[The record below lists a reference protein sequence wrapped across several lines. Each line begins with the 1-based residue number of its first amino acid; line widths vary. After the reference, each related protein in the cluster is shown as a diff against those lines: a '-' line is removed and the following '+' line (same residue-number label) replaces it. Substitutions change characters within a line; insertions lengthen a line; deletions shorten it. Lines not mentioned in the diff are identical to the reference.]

1 MDKMTQLLK
10 LLESTDSIEIN
21 EFRMD
26 FEELEL
32 QIMPAVQ
39 KMVQNVAQKQAAVAE
54 SMGITL
60 PPAEPFSPPIMD
72 YPGEVAEVQL
82 GMGTR
87 KPVFLGG
94 QKALYRFEH
103 PQPNPPVVTFD
114 VFDIPMPGLPK
125 PIREHF
131 QDVMESPGEWA
142 KKAVKEYGANMV
154 TMHLIGTGPKVM
166 DRTPREGA
174 QAVEEVLQAV
184 KVPLVIGGSGDPKKD
199 PLVLE
204 AAAAAAEG
212 ERCLLASANLDLD
225 YKKVAKAA
233 LDYNHAVLSWAITDI
248 NMQKT
253 LNKYLMKEGL
263 TQQDIVMDPTTCA
276 LGYGI
281 EFSID
286 VITRTRLAALK
297 GDTDLQMPMSSGTT
311 NAWGSREAWMKKDEW
326 GPTAYRGP
334 IWEIITGLTMMLCG
348 VDIFMMLHPSSVKM
362 LKEIGNTFT
371 KEHMSSDVPDISGW
385 ITELG

>member
-10 LLESTDSIEIN
+10 LLEKTDSIEIN

-32 QIMPAVQ
+32 QLMPAVQ
-39 KMVQNVAQKQAAVAE
+39 RVVQQVTQKQTAVAKD
-54 SMGITL
+54 MGIKL
-60 PPAEPFSPPIMD
+60 PPSEPFAPPIHD
-72 YPGEVAEVQL
+72 YNGEVAEVQL
-82 GMGTR
+82 GAGTR

-94 QKALYRFEH
+94 QKALYRFED
-103 PQPNPPVVTFD
+103 PQPNAPVVTFD

-131 QDVMESPGEWA
+131 SDVMEHPGEWA
-142 KKAVKEYGANMV
+142 KKAVKEFGANMV
-154 TMHLIGTGPKVM
+154 TIHLIGTGPKVM
-166 DRTPREGA
+166 DKTPRQAA
-174 QAVEEVLQAV
+174 QDIEEVLQAV

-199 PLVLE
+199 PIVLE
-204 AAAAAAEG
+204 AAAEAAEG

-225 YKKVAKAA
+225 YKRVAKAA
-233 LDYNHAVLSWAITDI
+233 VDYNHAVLSWAITDI
-248 NMQKT
+248 NMQKS

-263 TQQDIVMDPTTCA
+263 TQKDIVMDPTTCA

-286 VITRTRLAALK
+286 VVTRTRLAALR

-334 IWEIITGLTMMLCG
+334 IWEIVTGLTMMLCG
-348 VDIFMMLHPSSVKM
+348 VDIFMMLHPSSVNM
-362 LKEIGNTFT
+362 LKQIGETFT
-371 KEHMSSDVPDISGW
+371 KEYMTTDVPDISGW
-385 ITELG
+385 ITELE

>member
-10 LLESTDSIEIN
+10 LLENTDTIEIN
-21 EFRMD
+21 DFRMD
-26 FEELEL
+26 FDELEIQL
-32 QIMPAVQ
+32 MPAVQ
-39 KMVQNVAQKQAAVAE
+39 RMVQQVAQKQAVIAKEATPT
-54 SMGITL
+54 I
-60 PPAEPFSPPIMD
+60 EPFAPPVHN

-82 GMGTR
+82 GAGTR

-94 QKALYRFEH
+94 QKALYRFEEA
-103 PQPNPPVVTFD
+103 QPNAPVVTFD

-131 QDVMESPGEWA
+131 EDVMEHPGEWA
-142 KKAVKEYGANMV
+142 KKAVKDYGANMI
-154 TMHLIGTGPKVM
+154 TIHLIGTGPKVM
-166 DRTPREGA
+166 DKTPRQAA
-174 QAVEEVLQAV
+174 QDIEEVLQAV
-184 KVPLVIGGSGDPKKD
+184 KVPLVIGGSGDPIKD
-199 PLVLE
+199 PIVLE

-225 YKKVAKAA
+225 YRKVAKAA
-233 LDYNHAVLSWAITDI
+233 IDYNHAVLSWAITDI

-263 TQQDIVMDPTTCA
+263 TQKDIVMDPTTCA
-276 LGYGI
+276 LGYGV

-297 GDTDLQMPMSSGTT
+297 GDKDLQMPMSSGTT

-348 VDIFMMLHPSSVKM
+348 VDIFMMLHPSSVQM

-371 KEHMSSDVPDISGW
+371 RDYLTTDVPDITNW
-385 ITELG
+385 ITELE

>member
-1 MDKMTQLLK
+1 MTQLLK
-10 LLESTDSIEIN
+10 LLENTKSIEIN

-26 FEELEL
+26 FDELEL
-32 QIMPAVQ
+32 YLMPAIQQAVQ
-39 KMVQNVAQKQAAVAE
+39 KAVTTEKAIATE
-54 SMGITL
+54 VM
-60 PPAEPFSPPIMD
+60 AMEEFKPPIQD
-72 YPGEVAEVQL
+72 YPGKVAEVQL
-82 GMGTR
+82 GKGSR
-87 KPVFLGG
+87 KSVYLGG
-94 QKALYRFEH
+94 QQALYRFEE

-114 VFDIPMPGLPK
+114 VFDIPMPGLPR

-131 QDVMESPGEWA
+131 SDVMESPGEWA

-166 DRTPREGA
+166 DKTPREGA

-184 KVPLVIGGSGDPKKD
+184 DVPLVIGASGDPVKD

-204 AAAAAAEG
+204 AAAEAAQG

-233 LDYNHAVLSWAITDI
+233 VDNDHAVLSWSITDV

-253 LNKYLMKEGL
+253 LNRYLLKEGL
-263 TQQDIVMDPTTCA
+263 NHNDIVMDPTTCA

-286 VITRTRLAALK
+286 IMTRTRLAALK

-311 NAWGSREAWMKKDEW
+311 NAWGSREAWMKKEEW
-326 GPTAYRGP
+326 GPTDYRGP
-334 IWEIITGLTMMLCG
+334 IWEIVTGLTMMLNG
-348 VDIFMMLHPSSVKM
+348 VDIFMMLHPTSVK
-362 LKEIGNTFT
+362 LLREIGDTFVKDYMT
-371 KEHMSSDVPDISGW
+371 TELPEIGDW
-385 ITELG
+385 ITQLEG